1 MPESGRS
8 STKWKITWFKILSP
22 SSHTYWIPKLDW
34 CLKRCIC
41 IWLNWTPKLFHPCN
55 GWLLAFFCI
64 WFCGH
69 VLWTINSRDS
79 RVCAFKGLKGAI
91 LRDSA
96 ASSMELALVKSQ
108 NAFSAHC
115 IVLRHIN
122 TTLAIKTNKRKQTES
137 EWRYNGSKRP
147 KMHLLSQANYLDRLP
162 ESS

>member
-1 MPESGRS
+1 
-8 STKWKITWFKILSP
+8 
-22 SSHTYWIPKLDW
+22 
-34 CLKRCIC
+34 
-41 IWLNWTPKLFHPCN
+41 
-55 GWLLAFFCI
+55 
-64 WFCGH
+64 
-69 VLWTINSRDS
+69 LWTINSRDS